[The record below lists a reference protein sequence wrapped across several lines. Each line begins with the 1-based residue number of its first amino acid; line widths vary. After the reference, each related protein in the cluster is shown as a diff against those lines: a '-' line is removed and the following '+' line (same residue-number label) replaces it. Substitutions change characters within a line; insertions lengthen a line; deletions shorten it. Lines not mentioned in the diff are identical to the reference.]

1 MQATKNVTP
10 KQSSTKHRGHAGTVH
25 LSRADSPA
33 PDRNGGDPERED
45 WPAMNPLDYLR
56 EAKRGLNSQQEQHCD
71 HLLIGILSVRIPE
84 QQWKDAVQMAV
95 RLARKGKA
103 IALGS

>member
-1 MQATKNVTP
+1 
-10 KQSSTKHRGHAGTVH
+10 
-25 LSRADSPA
+25 
-33 PDRNGGDPERED
+33 
-45 WPAMNPLDYLR
+45 MNPLDYLR
-56 EAKRGLNSQQEQHCD
+56 EAKRALNSQQEQHCD

-103 IALGS
+103 IGPGKVRGDATGCRGMSKGP